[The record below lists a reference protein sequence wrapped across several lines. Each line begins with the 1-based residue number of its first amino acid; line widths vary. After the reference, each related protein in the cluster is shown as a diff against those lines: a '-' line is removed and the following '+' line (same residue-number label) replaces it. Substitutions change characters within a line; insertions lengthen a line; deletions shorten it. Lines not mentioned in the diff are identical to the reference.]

1 MKQAIVFKKPSEAKK
16 VFMMEAMWSRF
27 LPTYK
32 KAQELIKNGDIGNV
46 KFAQS
51 SFGYPIMR
59 VERVANKN
67 MGGGALLDIG

>member
-1 MKQAIVFKKPSEAKK
+1 
-16 VFMMEAMWSRF
+16 MMEAMWSRF

-32 KAQELIKNGDIGNV
+32 KAAELIANGEIGKV

-51 SFGYPIMR
+51 SFGYNIIR
-59 VERVANKN
+59 HERVKEKS